1 MLGYHKDLV
10 LSLEITTAR
19 ASSDIGIN
27 KTNIPR
33 DYGQLNASLSMVA
46 RFVLDS
52 GGMCDN
58 KASAGSERLNDCS
71 QFIP

>member
-10 LSLEITTAR
+10 LSLEITPAR
-19 ASSDIGIN
+19 AFSDIGIN

-52 GGMCDN
+52 GGDV
-58 KASAGSERLNDCS
+58 R
-71 QFIP
+71 